1 MGRGTKAEAAQTRQE
16 IIDAARRV
24 FHERGV
30 SRTSMENVAQAAG
43 VSRGAI
49 YWHFENKAALF
60 YAMREQTARVL
71 DQVHSHMLSPEIAN
85 PLDAIEHSLC
95 LLFEILE
102 NNPLVRET
110 FEIMSLRCEY
120 VDEFAPV
127 LQKVIRPHADYLITL
142 KDLYAQ
148 AAAKG
153 FLRPG
158 LDVDAV
164 ARDTLAFSSGLFK
177 QWLASLPGDDWRTHT
192 QCRIKAHVALRR
204 ADR

>member
-1 MGRGTKAEAAQTRQE
+1 MGRRTKVEAAQTRQE

-127 LQKVIRPHADYLITL
+127 LQEVMRPHADYPERPLCPGCRQGIF
-142 KDLYAQ
+142 AP
-148 AAAKG
+148 
-153 FLRPG
+153 RPG
-158 LDVDAV
+158 CRRRR
-164 ARDTLAFSSGLFK
+164 ARYPGLFF
-177 QWLASLPGDDWRTHT
+177 
-192 QCRIKAHVALRR
+192 R
-204 ADR
+204 AVQTMAGQPAGR

>member
-1 MGRGTKAEAAQTRQE
+1 MGRRTKAEAAQTRQE
-16 IIDAARRV
+16 IIDAARWV

-43 VSRGAI
+43 VSRGAV

-60 YAMREQTARVL
+60 FAMREQTATVL
-71 DQVHSHMLSPEIAN
+71 DQVHSRMLSPEVVN
-85 PLDAIEHSLC
+85 SLDAIERSLC

-127 LQKVIRPHADYLITL
+127 LQEVIRPHADYLLSL
-142 KDLYAQ
+142 KDLYTQ
-148 AAAKG
+148 AATKG

-158 LDVDAV
+158 LDAEAV
-164 ARDTLAFSSGLFK
+164 AHDTLAFSSGLFK
-177 QWLASLPGDDWRTHT
+177 QWLASLLGDDWRTHT